1 MAESKVGDSTVDSHV
16 ANAIE
21 ELAASGCELIANWTN
36 EGARQ
41 SEWSDSLFLNHS
53 SDLRSRTS
61 HGDPE
66 ASGRESIGWLSKEGA
81 GMARNP
87 IVSVAVPP
95 PMARNPSVSTPW
107 WWRTGRFGYESWRGS
122 VSVNPCF

>member
-61 HGDPE
+61 HGDPQ
-66 ASGRESIGWLSKEGA
+66 ASGRESIGWPPKEAAGNGQEPNRIGCGA
-81 GMARNP
+81 TANGQGSMRKYAT
-87 IVSVAVPP
+87 VVADRAFRV
-95 PMARNPSVSTPW
+95 
-107 WWRTGRFGYESWRGS
+107 
-122 VSVNPCF
+122 